1 MTSTMVSSTPFCSR
15 FKGLKL
21 LFAALT
27 LSALASAAHA
37 GGIAVEKAELRRV
50 DDNYQPVANF
60 NVTLNPTVEQA
71 LTHGVALYFIS
82 EFSLVRHRWYWL
94 NTVVAQ
100 DEQVIKLSYNTLT
113 RQYRITHG
121 SLFQNFNNLDDALLT
136 LGHQSF
142 NPFSAAA
149 LRSGVVYAAS
159 VRMRLDLTQLPKPLQ
174 INALVNTDW
183 DMDSDLY
190 NWEVN
195 ASSPAS
201 LARGSAPEPR

>member
-15 FKGLKL
+15 YKGLRL
-21 LFAALT
+21 LFAALL
-27 LSALASAAHA
+27 LSALATAAHA
-37 GGIAVEKAELRRV
+37 GGIAVEKAELRRA
-50 DDNYQPVANF
+50 DNIYQPVADF
-60 NVTLNPTVEQA
+60 TVTLTPNVEQA

-100 DEQVIKLSYNTLT
+100 DEQTVKLSYNALT

-121 SLFQNFNNLDDALLT
+121 SLFQNFNNLDDALRT
-136 LGHQSF
+136 LGHLSF
-142 NPFSAAA
+142 NPFPAAA
-149 LRSGVVYAAS
+149 LRPGVVYVAS

-190 NWEVN
+190 RWEVN
-195 ASSPAS
+195 PSSPAS
-201 LARGSAPEPR
+201 LASAGAPEPR